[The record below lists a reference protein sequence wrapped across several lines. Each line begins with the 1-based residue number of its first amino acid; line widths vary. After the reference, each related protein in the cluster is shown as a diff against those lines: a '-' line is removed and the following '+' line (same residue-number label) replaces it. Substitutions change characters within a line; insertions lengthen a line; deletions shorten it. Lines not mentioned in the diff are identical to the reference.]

1 MAIPWLAILKSVPWT
16 DVINNAPKVAE
27 GAKKLWNSVSR
38 KSPVEPQVAS
48 GIVMSDAAEAPSI
61 TVLQSRLAVT
71 EAAIADLHNQMLA
84 SSELIKSL
92 AEQNAQLIKR
102 IEDNRVR
109 VKWLTVAVV
118 IVSIVAMM
126 GLVRSAGG

>member
-16 DVINNAPKVAE
+16 DVINNAPKVADA
-27 GAKKLWNSVSR
+27 AKKLWSSVSK
-38 KSPVEPQVAS
+38 KSSAEPQSV
-48 GIVMSDAAEAPSI
+48 IVSANTAETPPIA
-61 TVLQSRLAVT
+61 TLQTRLVSM

-109 VKWLTVAVV
+109 MKWLTVAVV
-118 IVSIVAMM
+118 ALVIIAVV
-126 GLVRSAGG
+126 GLLRSSGNY